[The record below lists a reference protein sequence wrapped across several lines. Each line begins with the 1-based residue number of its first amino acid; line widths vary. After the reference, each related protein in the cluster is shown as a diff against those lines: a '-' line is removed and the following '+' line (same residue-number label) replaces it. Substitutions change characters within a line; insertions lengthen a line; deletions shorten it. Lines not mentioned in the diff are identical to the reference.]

1 MAYKYVLL
9 FACFLIATPRIFAQ
23 TDSLRQARVLDE
35 VQVNDKASSDFDNLR
50 KIDGMKITVG
60 KKTEVI
66 NVEQLTVNKSNN
78 NTRQLYAKVTGL
90 NIFEN
95 DGSGLQLSIG
105 GRGLDP
111 NRTAN
116 FNVRQNGYDISADAL
131 GYPESYYTPPAD
143 ALQRIEIIKG
153 AASLQFGTQF
163 GGLVNFKMK
172 PAGGNKPFELTSKQT
187 LGSWNFF
194 GSFNRINGHIGKKI
208 DYIAYAHYKRGD
220 GWRPNSGFNAINAY
234 TEITYRVNDQHKIS
248 FQYTLLK
255 YLAQQPGGLDDR
267 MYAQDPRQSNR
278 ARNWFDVSWN
288 LFSIEWLSQI
298 SPNTSLQ
305 TTAYGLMAHRKALG
319 FRPNRPAQTDPGGK
333 RDLLIGTFQ
342 NYALESRL
350 LHHYQL
356 FGKRQSALIGV
367 RIYKGN
373 TLSKQGNVDNGS
385 GADFTFHK
393 EVDELISDY
402 RFPNLNM
409 AAFAEQVF
417 RLSDRW
423 SITPGLRF
431 EFIQTRSTGTFNE
444 IIYDLRDSIISKTAT
459 PESRSLARSFL
470 IGGLGSSYQ
479 FRQDLEL
486 YGNISQNYRSVTF
499 SDIQLVNASLEI
511 DPNIRDEKGWSADLG
526 LRGNLGT
533 SLRFDISGFHLYYG
547 NKIGE
552 YFFAR
557 TNGQV
562 IRRRGNIGVAQISG
576 LESFLELNIL
586 HALAKQEKQFKL
598 SVYSNLALT
607 HSRISK
613 SKLPNVLHKQV
624 EYVPEVNWKTGIQSQ
639 YKQLKVSVQLSH
651 LSQQYTDAT
660 NATSGNFSGVI
671 GLLPAYTLIDL
682 SAAWRWKYLL
692 IELSLNNLGNATYT
706 TRRATGYP
714 GPGIIPGEGRAIYA
728 TLGVQL

>member
-1 MAYKYVLL
+1 MDYKYPFLL
-9 FACFLIATPRIFAQ
+9 LCSLALGRQSNAQ
-23 TDSLRQARVLDE
+23 TDTSRLLRE
-35 VQVNDKASSDFDNLR
+35 VQVKEKSAADFDNLR
-50 KIDGMKITVG
+50 KVDGMKITAG
-60 KKTEVI
+60 KKSEVI
-66 NVEQLTVNKSNN
+66 LVEQLTVNKANN

-172 PAGGNKPFELTSKQT
+172 PAGGDKPFELSSKQT

-194 GSFNRINGHIGKKI
+194 GSFNRINGHIGKKV

-220 GWRPNSGFNAINAY
+220 GWRPNSGFNSINAY
-234 TEITYRVNDQHKIS
+234 TEIAYRPNEQNRIS
-248 FQYTLLK
+248 VQYTLLS

-278 ARNWFDVSWN
+278 SRNWFDVNWN
-288 LFSIEWLSQI
+288 LLSLEWSSELGS
-298 SPNTSLQ
+298 NTTLQ
-305 TTAYGLMAHRKALG
+305 TIAYGLLAHRKALG
-319 FRPNRPAQTDPGGK
+319 FRPNRPAQEDPGGK
-333 RDLLIGTFQ
+333 RDLLNGVFR

-350 LHHYQL
+350 LHHYTIGGQ
-356 FGKRQSALIGV
+356 RQSALFGL
-367 RIYKGN
+367 RIYRGH
-373 TLSKQGNVDNGS
+373 TSSKQGLVNNGS
-385 GADFTFHK
+385 GADFHFAN
-393 EVDELISDY
+393 EADELISDY
-402 RFPNLNM
+402 QFPNLNM
-409 AAFAEQVF
+409 AAFAEHIF
-417 RLSDRW
+417 RLSPRW
-423 SITPGLRF
+423 NVTPGLRF
-431 EFIQTRSTGTFNE
+431 EYIKTRSEGTFNE
-444 IIYDLRDSIISKTAT
+444 IIYDLRDSIIQKTAT
-459 PESRSLARSFL
+459 TESRSLDRQFL
-470 IGGLGSSYQ
+470 IGGIGSSYQ
-479 FRQDLEL
+479 LKEQLEL

-526 LRGNLGT
+526 IRGNLWN
-533 SLRFDISGFHLYYG
+533 SLRIDISGFHLYYG

-557 TNGQV
+557 PNGQV
-562 IRRRGNIGVAQISG
+562 IRKRGNIGVAQISG
-576 LESFLELNIL
+576 LESFLELDL
-586 HALAKQEKQFKL
+586 LQAMDRKKEDFRL

-613 SKLPNVLHKQV
+613 SMLPNVLGKKV
-624 EYVPEVNWKTGIQSQ
+624 EYVPGTNWKAGVQGQ
-639 YKQLKVSVQLSH
+639 YHQWKASVQLSH
-651 LSQQYTDAT
+651 LSQQFTDAT
-660 NATSGNFSGVI
+660 NAPSGNFSGVI
-671 GLLPAYTLIDL
+671 GLLPAYTLLDF

-692 IELSLNNLGNATYT
+692 AELSVNNLTNATYT

-714 GPGIIPGEGRAIYA
+714 GPGIIPGEGRSFYL